1 MIEILIVLGSLYASY
16 LVTRTSNSEPFFY
29 NDYEDKSRL

>member
-16 LVTRTSNSEPFFY
+16 LVTRTSKSEKFFY
-29 NDYEDKSRL
+29 E

>member
-29 NDYEDKSRL
+29 KDYEKEDRL